1 MEGIKKIMN
10 IVVMVYLVSA
20 ALIYLDILNIGQH
33 SNPGFYPTFF
43 LVGGAIM
50 LLELFIENLYILY
63 IKRGFKSSEQKINE
77 LKAHL
82 YDHKLEIQDLRKKQ
96 TAESILTRP
105 TVIPPAAPINYGS
118 SGDQFT
124 HNPQPVKPVPITHT
138 PLTAAPI
145 GSDPLPPV
153 ANPNTTES
161 NRPVVITP
169 AQTASAPKTNN
180 RFSDNSNSF

>member
-10 IVVMVYLVSA
+10 IVVMVYLVAA

-33 SNPGFYPTFF
+33 SNPGFYTTFF
-43 LVGGAIM
+43 LVGGVIM
-50 LLELFIENLYILY
+50 LLELIIENLYILY

-82 YDHKLEIQDLRKKQ
+82 YDHKLEIQDLRKRQ
-96 TAESILTRP
+96 TAEPTLTRP
-105 TVIPPAAPINYGS
+105 VETPPAAPVNYGH
-118 SGDQFT
+118 SGTQAT
-124 HNPQPVKPVPITHT
+124 SNPEPAKPIPVTNA

-153 ANPNTTES
+153 TNPNTTEPD
-161 NRPVVITP
+161 RPVVITP
-169 AQTASAPKTNN
+169 AQTAGTPKTNN
-180 RFSDNSNSF
+180 RFSDNTDSF